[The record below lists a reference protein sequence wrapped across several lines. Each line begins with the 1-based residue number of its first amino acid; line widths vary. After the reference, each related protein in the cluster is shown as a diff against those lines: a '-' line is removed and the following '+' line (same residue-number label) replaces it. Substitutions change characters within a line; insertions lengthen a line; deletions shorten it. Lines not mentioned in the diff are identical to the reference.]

1 MKRSTREK
9 VTKKKERTK
18 RSMKEKVMRARMRVM
33 KELLRKEV

>member
-9 VTKKKERTK
+9 VMKKKERTK
-18 RSMKEKVMRARMRVM
+18 RSTREKVTGARMRVT